1 MYKLLVTDFDGS
13 IVDKDESLSEKNV
26 KAVKK
31 LREAGIDLTLATGR
45 RWSSIKPFA
54 ETLEI
59 TLPVILYNGAGL
71 FSPTEGRWLFKK
83 SLDKNAIQEVLKIVE
98 KYISDIDVGVYY
110 NDILIRGRD
119 GIEIM
124 RSGKEITKLF
134 IEADPSLLTKLK
146 NEFSDSRVYYNI
158 VFSAP
163 VYLEILPVG
172 ASKGKALKYLL
183 SLLKIS
189 SKEVIVLGDYDN
201 DLDMF
206 QNTALGITLKNSSE
220 DLKRV
225 ADYILDVNPTE
236 SIYEIATK
244 ILKLNV

>member
-1 MYKLLVTDFDGS
+1 MTDFDGS
-13 IVDKDESLSEKNV
+13 IVDKNESLSEKNI

-45 RWSSIKPFA
+45 KWSSIKPFA
-54 ETLEI
+54 KTLEI
-59 TLPVILYNGAGL
+59 TLPIILYNGAGL
-71 FSPTEGRWLFKK
+71 FSPTEDRWLFKK
-83 SLDKNAIQEVLKIVE
+83 SLDKNAIQEVLNILE
-98 KYISDIDVGVYY
+98 KYISAIDVGVYY
-110 NDILIRGRD
+110 NDMLIRGED

-124 RSGKEITKLF
+124 RSEKEVTKLF
-134 IEADPSLLTKLK
+134 IEADQSLLTNLR
-146 NEFSDSRVYYNI
+146 NEFNNNHVSHYNI

-163 VYLEILPVG
+163 IYLEILPVG
-172 ASKGKALKYLL
+172 ASKGKALEYLL

-189 SKEVIVLGDYDN
+189 PKEVIALGDYDN

-206 QNTALGITLKNSSE
+206 QNAALGITLKNGSE
-220 DLKRV
+220 DLKKA
-225 ADYILDVNPTE
+225 ADYILDADPTE